1 MANEKLRDFAPSPA
15 FAKLA
20 LMEKADALHR
30 GFLVLLIR
38 GRRQTAEISKLRK
51 RVEVLENARRKKRL

>member
-1 MANEKLRDFAPSPA
+1 MAKEKLRDFAPVGT
-15 FAKLA
+15 FAKLCVGEQA
-20 LMEKADALHR
+20 VALHR

-38 GRRQTAEISKLRK
+38 GRRQNAEISKLRK

>member
-1 MANEKLRDFAPSPA
+1 MAEEKLRDFAPVGT
-15 FAKLA
+15 FAKLG

-51 RVEVLENARRKKRL
+51 RVEVLENSRRKKRP